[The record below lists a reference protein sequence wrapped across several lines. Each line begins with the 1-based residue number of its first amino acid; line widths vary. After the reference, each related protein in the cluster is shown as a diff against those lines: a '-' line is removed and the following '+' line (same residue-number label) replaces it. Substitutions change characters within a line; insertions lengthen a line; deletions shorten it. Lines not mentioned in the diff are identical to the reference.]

1 MNYNVKNFDPS
12 IIMERIKN
20 KMPFYNEN
28 HFRFEFAMAIK
39 EYLNEQNAENI
50 EIVFEVYYPTNN
62 SANDKDSSIKRNYT
76 DIVIYDKNNGEYIAL
91 ELKYNL
97 RDGDRNKSNRY
108 YYNNGE
114 YNISIAMKG
123 APDNCRYDFL
133 YDVYRLEQLRAG
145 GKYENTNIKSFVK
158 GYSIIISNDE
168 VMWNISSPHQ
178 KNQANPLLKISKN
191 NDQNFCIGDR
201 SLTMTECCWTGGK
214 NYKNPKTTRKDFILK
229 KSYECNWNEGF
240 YFEDKKLTDKSP
252 NFRYL
257 IIEV

>member
-1 MNYNVKNFDPS
+1 MNYNLKNFNPS
-12 IIMERIKN
+12 EIMERIKN

-62 SANDKDSSIKRNYT
+62 SANNEDSSIKRNYT
-76 DIVIYDKNNGEYIAL
+76 DIVIYDEKGDYIAI

-97 RDGDRNKSNRY
+97 RLKNGKKCNRY
-108 YYNNGE
+108 YYNNGK

-123 APDNCRYDFL
+123 ATDNCRYDFL
-133 YDVYRLEQLRAG
+133 YDVYRLEQLKLG
-145 GKYENTNIKSFVK
+145 GKFENTNIKSFLK

-168 VMWNISSPHQ
+168 KIWKISCPD
-178 KNQANPLLKISKN
+178 KANELKGLLISKN
-191 NDQNFCIGDR
+191 NDKNFCIGDK
-201 SLTMTECCWTGGK
+201 SLTMENCSWTGGI
-214 NYKNPKTTRKDFILK
+214 NYNNPKAKRKDFILK
-229 KSYECNWNEGF
+229 KSYKCNWNEEF
-240 YFEDKKLTDKSP
+240 YFEDKKLNNPSP
-252 NFRYL
+252 GFRYL